1 MAGTS
6 EEINVINHL
15 IKIEKDAYTLI
26 DEAVQDSEARL
37 SSARTLANSEY
48 KAQYDACVQGLD
60 KEYHEK
66 LEKMQADHDFLISEY
81 KSNLTNHKQNKEAF
95 NELLDSLLFASK

>member
-1 MAGTS
+1 MADEKS
-6 EEINVINHL
+6 EINVINHL

-26 DEAVQDSEARL
+26 DDAMQESESRL
-37 SSARTLANSEY
+37 SSVRTTANAEY
-48 KAQYDACVQGLD
+48 KARYDECVQQLD

-66 LEKMQADHDFLISEY
+66 LDTLQADHDKVISEY
-81 KSNLTNHKQNKEAF
+81 KSNLTNLKQNKEAF